1 MTVAE
6 LIAELED
13 LPEDAEVRLAIQ
25 PHCPLQFEVDG
36 VVEND
41 PTAEY
46 KGDVPEEGR
55 GPNEEVVV
63 YILQGE
69 HPRHDRPYAPEGL
82 WTR

>member
-13 LPEDAEVRLAIQ
+13 LPEDAEVGWPSSPTA
-25 PHCPLQFEVDG
+25 LQFEVDG

-46 KGDVPEEGR
+46 KGDVPRKDAAE
-55 GPNEEVVV
+55 
-63 YILQGE
+63 
-69 HPRHDRPYAPEGL
+69 
-82 WTR
+82 